1 MGDDYS
7 RDNLT
12 LKISQKFW
20 FRPLGY
26 HSPNRIKRIF
36 TGPKI
41 DKEKL
46 KTSKFYRLYVY
57 YLYLFGKLPRK
68 CIYTENSPEYVKY
81 QKESKMIFNELN
93 FINRYKF
100 ANTNDV
106 EVFIKECQ
114 DKLIPLKG
122 ERENLYKLLKKET
135 SASNRTIIQAKIN
148 LLTEKINDLHYKIRI
163 SKRCIDRI
171 QTLQTQCLEIK
182 KRTKELKMKD
192 FKIKSKE
199 LMR

>member
-1 MGDDYS
+1 
-7 RDNLT
+7 
-12 LKISQKFW
+12 
-20 FRPLGY
+20 
-26 HSPNRIKRIF
+26 
-36 TGPKI
+36 
-41 DKEKL
+41 
-46 KTSKFYRLYVY
+46 
-57 YLYLFGKLPRK
+57 
-68 CIYTENSPEYVKY
+68 
-81 QKESKMIFNELN
+81 MIFNELN

-100 ANTNDV
+100 SNANDV

-135 SASNRTIIQAKIN
+135 SAGNRTIIQAKIN

-171 QTLQTQCLEIK
+171 QTLQKQCLEIK
-182 KRTKELKMKD
+182 KRTKELNMKD